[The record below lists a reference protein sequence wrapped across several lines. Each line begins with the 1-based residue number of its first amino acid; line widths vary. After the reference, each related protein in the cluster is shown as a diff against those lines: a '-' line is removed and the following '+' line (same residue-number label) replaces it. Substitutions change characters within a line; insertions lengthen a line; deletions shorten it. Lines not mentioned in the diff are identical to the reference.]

1 MAVSILGSLDV
12 FTTAHIAFTAAVTGV
27 IVFAVALLLLGRREA
42 LLEGAVVGLLAAAA
56 VFLWRRSANMP
67 QLNRDGLHGFSA
79 NDWLAPVMVYVV
91 LGVYELLARARGER
105 RFGQVRALA
114 FLVALVVNVVTI

>member
-1 MAVSILGSLDV
+1 V
-12 FTTAHIAFTAAVTGV
+12 FTTAHIGFTAAVTGV
-27 IVFAVALLLLGRREA
+27 IVFAVAFLLLGRREA
-42 LLEGAVVGLLAAAA
+42 VLEAVVVGLLAAAA

-91 LGVYELLARARGER
+91 LGVYELLSRVRGDR

-114 FLVALVVNVVTI
+114 FLVALAVNVVTI

>member
-1 MAVSILGSLDV
+1 
-12 FTTAHIAFTAAVTGV
+12 
-27 IVFAVALLLLGRREA
+27 
-42 LLEGAVVGLLAAAA
+42 
-56 VFLWRRSANMP
+56 MP

-114 FLVALVVNVVTI
+114 FLAALAVNVVTI